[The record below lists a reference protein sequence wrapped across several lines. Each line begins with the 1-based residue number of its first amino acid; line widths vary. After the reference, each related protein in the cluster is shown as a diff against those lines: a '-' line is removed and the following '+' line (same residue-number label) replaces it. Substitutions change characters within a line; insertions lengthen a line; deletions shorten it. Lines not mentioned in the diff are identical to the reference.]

1 MREDAASASTLVIPA
16 RARRQPQHRHPG
28 ESRDPYRG
36 WAIFQ
41 SMAHTDAWPCSNAR
55 YASRAR
61 TRSCM
66 RYVSGGIASLNRRL
80 PACTPA
86 GVLGSCRPRSAP
98 QHPSS
103 RAKTHRAGSRPA
115 PTRPYQSCVMRT
127 HTRHPSSRAKARDPY
142 RDLQEL
148 SATDV
153 FPRRTPQPLPASSP
167 SSGPSSSPAVCRCA
181 PAGSDTPGCRACL

>member
-1 MREDAASASTLVIPA
+1 MCQVVGQPRFSRVIMREDAASASTLVIPA

-80 PACTPA
+80 PAGTPA
-86 GVLGSCRPRSAP
+86 GVLGSCRPRPP
-98 QHPSS
+98 QRPSS
-103 RAKTHRAGSRPA
+103 RANPSTGSGRKRAGPIPRPGDIPTLHRIQPVVPPLPPVFGRVDLRLNEKTHENQLFCELDGSFCGLRLNGASRP
-115 PTRPYQSCVMRT
+115 
-127 HTRHPSSRAKARDPY
+127 
-142 RDLQEL
+142 
-148 SATDV
+148 
-153 FPRRTPQPLPASSP
+153 
-167 SSGPSSSPAVCRCA
+167 G
-181 PAGSDTPGCRACL
+181 